1 MCGRHGDLT
10 HLRPEAYYVQE
21 WHREAP
27 MPIFLDR
34 HDLRGLTAADIA
46 EAHRKDLE
54 LQSRY
59 GVRFQT
65 YWFDEARGTGFCLID
80 APDIETAMKVHAEAH
95 GNVAVDVIAVDL
107 SAVEA
112 FLGRVTDPSPTSQAT
127 STPHDTAFRAVMFT
141 DIVGSTAMATR
152 LGNARAVEMVRAHD
166 ALVRRALQDQAGRE
180 VKHTGDGIM
189 AAFGDVVAAADCACG
204 ILRAF
209 EAFNLAST
217 EKLRLRIGLD
227 AGEPITDS
235 NDLFGTTVNLAAR
248 LCQSADPDS
257 ISFPGLFGTCSPT
270 GLA

>member
-1 MCGRHGDLT
+1 
-10 HLRPEAYYVQE
+10 
-21 WHREAP
+21 

-112 FLGRVTDPSPTSQAT
+112 FLGRVTDPSPESPPTSMA
-127 STPHDTAFRAVMFT
+127 HDAAFRAVMFT
-141 DIVGSTAMATR
+141 DIV
-152 LGNARAVEMVRAHD
+152 
-166 ALVRRALQDQAGRE
+166 
-180 VKHTGDGIM
+180 
-189 AAFGDVVAAADCACG
+189 
-204 ILRAF
+204 
-209 EAFNLAST
+209 
-217 EKLRLRIGLD
+217 
-227 AGEPITDS
+227 
-235 NDLFGTTVNLAAR
+235 
-248 LCQSADPDS
+248 
-257 ISFPGLFGTCSPT
+257 
-270 GLA
+270 